1 MFLRATLN
9 YCDSESP
16 VDSLVHMV
24 AIAGW
29 DDFISIA
36 GPPVPRAWL
45 IGDSLSEDLHDGE
58 YLWISY
64 YDTVFLKE
72 NSYAVSFVAA
82 SGEGY
87 DRMSY
92 QFGEG
97 AFSEPVTKSS
107 MYKSHGYSS
116 LNFDSWGSSR
126 FIAREDGSIKT
137 VGLILPIKKNLSRSR
152 STKPGM
158 RMRTDSLDWCFQTRF
173 WLKREDT
180 M

>member
-1 MFLRATLN
+1 M
-9 YCDSESP
+9 
-16 VDSLVHMV
+16 
-24 AIAGW
+24 
-29 DDFISIA
+29 
-36 GPPVPRAWL
+36 
-45 IGDSLSEDLHDGE
+45 SEDLHDGE

-64 YDTVFLKE
+64 YDTVFLKG

-92 QFGEG
+92 QSSEG
-97 AFSEPVTKSS
+97 AFSEPVATSS

-116 LNFDSWGSSR
+116 LGFDSWGSSR
-126 FIAREDGSIKT
+126 FIAREDGSLKT

-158 RMRTDSLDWCFQTRF
+158 IAKTDSLDCCFQTRF
-173 WLKREDT
+173 
-180 M
+180 